1 MSGADAGL
9 KTALRHNNI
18 ASAADLVALGEKAA
32 RRLPMVGPKVW
43 AEAKRQASKRGGA
56 RGGARVGAGR
66 TAADGATGLVQI
78 AFRVTEPQKAKVARL
93 GGSVWVRRA
102 IDDAEEI

>member
-9 KTALRHNNI
+9 KTALRYNNL
-18 ASAADLVALGEKAA
+18 ASAADLVALGEKTAL
-32 RRLPMVGPKVW
+32 RLPMVGPKVW
-43 AEAKRQASKRGGA
+43 AEAKRQTSK

-66 TAADGATGLVQI
+66 KAEDGATGLVQV
-78 AFRVTEPQKAKVARL
+78 AVRVTPPQREKLSRL

-102 IDDAEEI
+102 IDEAEEI

>member
-9 KTALRHNNI
+9 KTALRYNDL
-18 ASAADLVALGEKAA
+18 ATAADLVVLGEAAA

-56 RGGARVGAGR
+56 RAGAGR
-66 TAADGATGLVQI
+66 KAEDGATDLVQVGVRI
-78 AFRVTEPQKAKVARL
+78 RRDQKPKLARL
-93 GGSVWVRRA
+93 GGNAWVRRA
-102 IDDAEEI
+102 IDEADEI

>member
-9 KTALRHNNI
+9 KTALRYNDL
-18 ASAADLVALGEKAA
+18 ATAADLVALGEAAA

-56 RGGARVGAGR
+56 RTGAGR
-66 TAADGATGLVQI
+66 KAEDGATSLVQI
-78 AFRVTEPQKAKVARL
+78 GARIREDQKPKWARL
-93 GGSVWVRRA
+93 GSVWLRRA
-102 IDDAEEI
+102 INEADEI